1 MHANPQEMHATAD
14 RMSARADE
22 FWDDIEA
29 LRKEAETLMSSDW
42 VGEAASTHAALWT
55 EWVKSARKV
64 ATTLREDA
72 VLVHQAA
79 NAYTD
84 TDVSN
89 ANSLT
94 DMPFNPDNF

>member
-14 RMSARADE
+14 RMSAKADE

-29 LRKEAETLMSSDW
+29 LRKEAGTLMSTDW
-42 VGEAASTHAALWT
+42 IGEAASTHAALWT
-55 EWVKSARKV
+55 EWVESARTV

-72 VLVHQAA
+72 ALVHQAA
-79 NAYTD
+79 NSYTD
-84 TDVSN
+84 TDVNN

-94 DMPFNPDNF
+94 DMPFSLGDL